1 MKIRQ
6 IALFAAMVLGMSA
19 GALAQDAAAPQNEPQ
34 RTPEDNWF
42 KVCEP
47 LDSGQKA
54 CVMRQVVLG
63 NRGQFAGSFVL
74 RNDPGQENRLLA
86 IAAVPVG
93 VLLPFNLTWRIDSGQ
108 PIRVQYYNCDA
119 TACYALLPVNEEYV
133 KSLKLGAKLVISGKA
148 PTQDGQSTRDF
159 SVDINLA
166 GFTAVYDSD
175 DAPTFEELQQQNA
188 AASPLEQAVQ
198 NRAQQ
203 MRTEISDS
211 ADQTGGA
218 NTNSQ

>member
-74 RNDPGQENRLLA
+74 IITP
-86 IAAVPVG
+86 
-93 VLLPFNLTWRIDSGQ
+93 LTEG
-108 PIRVQYYNCDA
+108 
-119 TACYALLPVNEEYV
+119 
-133 KSLKLGAKLVISGKA
+133 
-148 PTQDGQSTRDF
+148 
-159 SVDINLA
+159 
-166 GFTAVYDSD
+166 
-175 DAPTFEELQQQNA
+175 
-188 AASPLEQAVQ
+188 
-198 NRAQQ
+198 
-203 MRTEISDS
+203 
-211 ADQTGGA
+211 
-218 NTNSQ
+218 